1 MIIYKT
7 SITDLY

>member
-7 SITDLY
+7 YDVKVH

>member
-7 SITDLY
+7 SAME